1 LRGARTILR
10 ALAVPSVRFSQRGGA
25 NRNHLGMET
34 DVHNT
39 RNKSTWTTGFQFAAG
54 FLALGMGSAAVA
66 SDAGV
71 GVIGNYRPTAAR
83 YVMTRLP
90 KGEKVPVQIGAIVM
104 AGDRLVLPANA
115 SVTVQ
120 LANDETLNLKGPGDF
135 VMPDARPLG
144 KLAVIFQ
151 SLRPV
156 LLDDEHRLDGTAA
169 SRGGESCGKDGS
181 AVPAIS
187 VPILVPA
194 ARIVAGQRDLPLAW
208 RGGCPPF
215 EVRVLSGSDSLVYRE
230 SIEGWQVR
238 LDDVPLGPGQ
248 YTVTVTDAAN
258 RSYAGSLEAVA
269 TGPVVPADL
278 LADTTSL
285 GVTAQA
291 VWLARQDDGRWK
303 LESFE
308 RLRPLIRA
316 GDPLAGSIGDWV
328 LWGSSTR

>member
-1 LRGARTILR
+1 MGIKQ
-10 ALAVPSVRFSQRGGA
+10 SRFSPAIAVVLVAG
-25 NRNHLGMET
+25 LL
-34 DVHNT
+34 
-39 RNKSTWTTGFQFAAG
+39 STSMGRSAAG
-54 FLALGMGSAAVA
+54 SET
-66 SDAGV
+66 GV
-71 GVIGNYRPTAAR
+71 GVIGNYRPAAAR
-83 YVMTRLP
+83 YVLTRLP
-90 KGEKVPVQIGAIVM
+90 KGEQVPVQIGAVVM
-104 AGDRLVLPANA
+104 AGDRLALPINA
-115 SVTVQ
+115 LVTVQ
-120 LANDETLNLKGPGDF
+120 LANNETLNLKGPGEF
-135 VMPDARPLG
+135 VIPDTRPLG

-151 SLRPV
+151 SLRPI

-169 SRGGESCGKDGS
+169 SRGSESCGKDGS
-181 AVPAIS
+181 AVPAIA
-187 VPILVPA
+187 VPILVPG

-215 EVRVLSGSDSLVYRE
+215 EVRVLAGRDSLVYRE

-238 LDDVPLGPGQ
+238 LDDVPLESGQ
-248 YTVTVTDAAN
+248 YTITVTDAAN
-258 RSYAGSLEAVA
+258 RSYAGTLEAVA
-269 TGPVVPADL
+269 TGPDLPAEL
-278 LADTTSL
+278 VADTTSL

>member
-1 LRGARTILR
+1 VDNGHLRYSPAINAFVATWLLLASAGA
-10 ALAVPSVRFSQRGGA
+10 A
-25 NRNHLGMET
+25 
-34 DVHNT
+34 
-39 RNKSTWTTGFQFAAG
+39 AAG
-54 FLALGMGSAAVA
+54 NET
-66 SDAGV
+66 GV
-71 GVIGNYRPTAAR
+71 GVIGNYRPAAAR
-83 YVMTRLP
+83 YVLARLP
-90 KGEKVPVQIGAIVM
+90 KGEHVPVQIGAVVM
-104 AGDRLVLPANA
+104 AGDRLALPANA
-115 SVTVQ
+115 LVTVQ
-120 LANDETLNLKGPGDF
+120 LANNETLNLKGPGEF
-135 VMPDARPLG
+135 VIPDASPLG

-151 SLRPV
+151 SLRPI

-187 VPILVPA
+187 VPILVPE

-215 EVRVLSGSDSLVYRE
+215 EVRVLAGRDSLVYRE

-238 LDDVPLGPGQ
+238 LDDVPLDPGQ

-258 RSYAGSLEAVA
+258 RSFGGTLVAVA
-269 TGPVVPADL
+269 TGPTVPAEL
-278 LADTTSL
+278 VADTTSL

-328 LWGSSTR
+328 LWGSSAR